1 MGPFS
6 AFSPIHFLI
15 WYILAR
21 STNMSWKLFFI
32 LSLGWEVL
40 EWIFSLFFNSSFFVE
55 NMINRTTD
63 IIINIAGFY
72 LGKK

>member
-6 AFSPIHFLI
+6 AYSPIHFLI

-32 LSLGWEVL
+32 LSIAWEVF

-55 NMINRTTD
+55 NTINRTTD